1 MPIIQVHLE
10 TGAYSRDQVRRFL
23 EQSSRVYAEVLESP
37 IERVRVFIH
46 DYPADLIAIGGK
58 VTADVGVRAPFFE
71 AFLLEGRPLAQQHA
85 VLARVTDVIV
95 DCLSAPRELVRGVC
109 HMVPPER
116 WGIAGLP
123 AASVRSSEITARNN
137 HQ

>member
-1 MPIIQVHLE
+1 MPIMQVHIE
-10 TGAYSRDQVRRFL
+10 TSAYSKEQVHRFL

-37 IERVRVFIH
+37 IERIRIFIH
-46 DYPADLIAIGGK
+46 DYPGDHIAIGGRVAADTG
-58 VTADVGVRAPFFE
+58 VTAPFFE

-95 DCLSAPRELVRGVC
+95 ECLGATRELVRGVC

-116 WGIAGLP
+116 WGIAGFP
-123 AASVRSSEITARNN
+123 AASVRSAEITERNK